1 MRPKF
6 RLQTLSTPKFSIEVS
21 SAKQKKENTFI
32 NVTWFQLQTFSTSKF
47 DTKVWSTLLTYL
59 LTI

>member
-1 MRPKF
+1 
-6 RLQTLSTPKFSIEVS
+6 
-21 SAKQKKENTFI
+21 
-32 NVTWFQLQTFSTSKF
+32 VTWFQLQTFSTSKF